1 MKFEFTELAYNYDAL
16 EPHIDARTMEI
27 HHGKHHAGY
36 TNKLNSAIEGTS
48 FEGLSIEEILKNAK
62 DIPAIRN
69 NAGGYYNHNLF
80 WEIMTPSG
88 NKNVSTKLK
97 KAIDNT
103 FGSFEVFKAEFI
115 AAAATQFGSGWA
127 WLYVHNGELYV
138 GATPNQDNPIMG
150 IELEGE
156 PILGIDIWEHAYY
169 LKYQNLRPDY
179 INAFFEVIDWNKVSE
194 KYEKLV

>member
-1 MKFEFTELAYNYDAL
+1 MKFELTELAYNYDAL

-103 FGSFEVFKAEFI
+103 FGSFEAFKAEFI
-115 AAAATQFGSGWA
+115 AAATTQFGSGWA